1 MERTQ
6 LIYRSLAEIIE
17 SDGLAIITLTD
28 QTVTRALNIIC
39 DETMRNQLQMRAK
52 QLDICNMMLPE
63 VMTHFLADYVDMK
76 KLEVTIF
83 DIQDGQY
90 LATLMNTDNLSI
102 RQIRMSDA
110 ILLHVVAGVPL
121 YIDEKLMKS
130 QSVAFQ
136 PDETRV
142 SIPIN
147 TLDTEKLEVEL
158 TKAVEEENYRLASYI
173 KEELNR
179 RKFIQN
185 NQAK

>member
-1 MERTQ
+1 MERTP
-6 LIYRSLAEIIE
+6 LIYRSLAEIVE

-28 QTVTRALNIIC
+28 QSATRALNIIC
-39 DETMRNQLQMRAK
+39 DETMRNPLQMRAK
-52 QLDICNMMLPE
+52 RLDICSMMLPE
-63 VMTHFLADYVDMK
+63 VMTQFLADYVNVK
-76 KLEVTIF
+76 KMEITVF
-83 DIQDGQY
+83 DIKDGQY

-110 ILLHVVAGVPL
+110 ILLHVIADVPM

-147 TLDTEKLEVEL
+147 TLDTEKLEAEL
-158 TKAVEEENYRLASYI
+158 TKAVEEENYRLAAYI

-179 RKFIQN
+179 RKNIQN
-185 NQAK
+185 NQTE